1 MAWCNVCAAQTHMQL
16 YAHKVFRDAYDHAAC
31 QQCDMHVVHDMLWNV
46 HTGSTRC
53 HLGVSGEDFGLLG
66 TFARPFLGYVEAV
79 CGPPWEV
86 LGGTWAHPGVEG

>member
-53 HLGVSGEDFGLLG
+53 HLVVYGDDFRLLG
-66 TFARPFLGYVEAV
+66 TSAGPF
-79 CGPPWEV
+79 
-86 LGGTWAHPGVEG
+86 